1 MKLRLKSVIAVCV
14 TVFMLLAIF
23 SSVAYVVV
31 LSSFSE
37 LEKEHVMENV
47 QRAKNVLDGMIADL
61 DRFLLDWSC
70 WDDTYYFVMD
80 NNTEYIEAN
89 LLDLT
94 FINAELNA
102 MIFINSSGQIVF
114 GKAFDLYEQT
124 AIPISQSLLSN
135 IEDSGL
141 LWNYSEITN
150 HVSGLLLLQEG
161 PMLIASRPVT
171 MSSGEGPIAG
181 ALIMGRNL
189 DDAKI
194 QELTQKTA
202 LTLNVQ
208 RLDDPQ
214 LQLSFQ
220 SMRSD
225 SADSE
230 QILVKPQNSDT
241 ILGYTLLSDVY
252 GNPILVLKVD
262 MPRNIYKQGLASLYY
277 IVYSIVVGGLVFL
290 GVFLILLEK
299 LILARIEKISNITKE
314 IRKSHNLSLRAPET
328 GNDELSDFSR
338 EFNQMLSTVDTLEH
352 KLRNYSEHLEEL
364 VEQRT
369 EELKKN
375 QEKLK
380 SILSASPDAITATD
394 LNGIITECNEQTLRM
409 HEYASK
415 EELIGKSA
423 FDLIAPKDHEKA
435 EEKIKETL
443 EKGYVKNVEYTFL
456 TKNGRE
462 FPAELSASVIRDQ
475 NRKPIGFV
483 AITKDISERKTLEQQ
498 LFKAQKLAA
507 IGELAGMVGHDL
519 RNPLTGIQGAV
530 YYLKTKYYNKLDSR
544 AKEMITIIQDAI
556 NRSNKI
562 INDLLEYAKEIHL
575 DVNNTNLDVL
585 IKESLS
591 SMEIPDSIK
600 VECEGCEAI
609 ELRIDIAKMQR
620 VLINIIKNA
629 IEAMPDGGKLSIHCS
644 CLEDYVTIS
653 VSDTGVGIPKENLEK
668 IWAPLF
674 TTKAKGMGFGLP
686 ICKRIVEAHGGIITV
701 ESMVGKGT
709 TFTITIPQKIENQQI
724 VYADAPNSTVQ
735 A

>member
-23 SSVAYVVV
+23 SSIAYVVV

-37 LEKEHVMENV
+37 LEKEHVTENV
-47 QRAKNVLDGMIADL
+47 QRAKNVLEGMISDL
-61 DRFLLDWSC
+61 DLFLLDWSC

-102 MIFINSSGQIVF
+102 IIFVNSSGQIVF
-114 GKAFDLYEQT
+114 SKTFDLNEQT
-124 AIPISQSLLSN
+124 VIPISQSLLSK
-135 IEDSGL
+135 IEDSDL
-141 LWNYSEITN
+141 LWNHSETTS

-161 PMLIASRPVT
+161 PILIASRPIT

-181 ALIMGRNL
+181 ALLMGRNL

-194 QELTQKTA
+194 QELTEKTA
-202 LTLNVQ
+202 LTLNIQ
-208 RLDDPQ
+208 RLDDSQ
-214 LQLSFQ
+214 LQSDFQ
-220 SMRSD
+220 MMSSD
-225 SADSE
+225 STDSE
-230 QILVKPQNSDT
+230 QILIKPQNSD
-241 ILGYTLLSDVY
+241 IVLGYTFLSDIY
-252 GNPILVLKVD
+252 GNPILVLQVD

-277 IVYSIVVGGLVFL
+277 IIYSIVVGGLVFL

-299 LILARIEKISNITKE
+299 LILTRIEKISNTTKE
-314 IRKSHNLSLRAPET
+314 IRETHNLSLRVPET
-328 GNDELSDFSR
+328 GSDELSDFSR
-338 EFNQMLSTVDTLEH
+338 EFNKMLSTVDTLEH

-364 VEQRT
+364 VEQKA

-375 QEKLK
+375 QEKLR

-415 EELIGKSA
+415 GELIGKSA
-423 FDLIAPKDHEKA
+423 FVLIAPKDHKKA
-435 EEKIKETL
+435 EEKMKETL

-475 NRKPIGFV
+475 NGKPVGFV
-483 AITKDISERKTLEQQ
+483 AITKDISERKQLEQQ

-530 YYLKTKYYNKLDSR
+530 YYLKTKYYDKLDKK
-544 AKEMITIIQDAI
+544 AEEMITIIQDAI

-562 INDLLEYAKEIHL
+562 INDLLEYAKEIRL
-575 DVNNTNLDVL
+575 DVNSTNLDVL
-585 IKESLS
+585 IKKSLS
-591 SMEIPDSIK
+591 SIEIPNSIK
-600 VECEGCEAI
+600 VECEDCKAI
-609 ELRIDIAKMQR
+609 ELRVDAAKMQR

-629 IEAMPDGGKLSIHCS
+629 IEAMPNGGKLSIRCS
-644 CLEDYVTIS
+644 CLEDYVSIS

-701 ESMVGKGT
+701 ESTVDKGT
-709 TFTITIPQKIENQQI
+709 TFTITIPQKIESQEI
-724 VYADAPNSTVQ
+724 VYADALNNTVQ

>member
-609 ELRIDIAKMQR
+609 ELRARACI
-620 VLINIIKNA
+620 
-629 IEAMPDGGKLSIHCS
+629 
-644 CLEDYVTIS
+644 EDYVSIS

>member
-1 MKLRLKSVIAVCV
+1 MKLRLKSVIVVCV

-23 SSVAYVVV
+23 SSIAYVVV

-37 LEKEHVMENV
+37 LEKEHVTENV
-47 QRAKNVLDGMIADL
+47 QRAKNVLEGMISDL
-61 DRFLLDWSC
+61 DLFLLDWSC

-102 MIFINSSGQIVF
+102 IIFVNSSGQIVF
-114 GKAFDLYEQT
+114 SKAFDLNEQA

-135 IEDSGL
+135 IEDSDL
-141 LWNYSEITN
+141 LWNHSETTS

-161 PMLIASRPVT
+161 PMLIASRPIT

-181 ALIMGRNL
+181 ALLMGRNL

-194 QELTQKTA
+194 QELIEKAA
-202 LTLNVQ
+202 LTLSIQ
-208 RLDDPQ
+208 RLDDSQ
-214 LQLSFQ
+214 LQSDFQ
-220 SMRSD
+220 TMFLD
-225 SADSE
+225 STDSE
-230 QILVKPQNSDT
+230 QISVMPQNSD
-241 ILGYTLLSDVY
+241 IVLGYTFLSDIY
-252 GNPILVLKVD
+252 GNPILVLQVD

-277 IVYSIVVGGLVFL
+277 IIYSIVVGGLVFL

-299 LILARIEKISNITKE
+299 LILARIEKISNTTKE
-314 IRKSHNLSLRAPET
+314 IRKTHNLSLRVPEI
-328 GNDELSDFSR
+328 GSDELSDFSR
-338 EFNQMLSTVDTLEH
+338 EFNKMLSTVDTLEH

-415 EELIGKSA
+415 GELIGKNA
-423 FDLIAPKDHEKA
+423 FVLIAPNDHKKA

-462 FPAELSASVIRDQ
+462 FPAELSASVIRNQ
-475 NRKPIGFV
+475 NGKPVGFV
-483 AITKDISERKTLEQQ
+483 AITKDISERKQLEQQ

-530 YYLKTKYYNKLDSR
+530 YYLKTKHYNKLDNKS
-544 AKEMITIIQDAI
+544 KEMITIIQDAI

-562 INDLLEYAKEIHL
+562 INDLLEYA
-575 DVNNTNLDVL
+575 
-585 IKESLS
+585 
-591 SMEIPDSIK
+591 
-600 VECEGCEAI
+600 
-609 ELRIDIAKMQR
+609 
-620 VLINIIKNA
+620 
-629 IEAMPDGGKLSIHCS
+629 
-644 CLEDYVTIS
+644 
-653 VSDTGVGIPKENLEK
+653 
-668 IWAPLF
+668 
-674 TTKAKGMGFGLP
+674 
-686 ICKRIVEAHGGIITV
+686 
-701 ESMVGKGT
+701 
-709 TFTITIPQKIENQQI
+709 
-724 VYADAPNSTVQ
+724 
-735 A
+735 